1 MENTRE
7 RTTENIKLKPDNIL
21 LSIHYC
27 LYDFFGPLH
36 WWPADEEL
44 EVIVGTI
51 LTQNT
56 NWKNVSK
63 ALKII
68 KENNLLNVRTLFEID
83 EKYLGTLIKPCGY
96 YNLKAKRLKNFIS
109 FFYQKYKGST
119 KKMFSKDCW
128 LLREELLNI
137 NGIGPET
144 ADSILLYAGEKPV
157 FVVDAYTKRIF
168 KRHKLLSEKDNYEQ
182 IQRYF
187 MEQLPSDERL
197 FNEFH
202 AQIVMVGKKYCKR
215 NNPDCQKC
223 PLSEFF

>member
-1 MENTRE
+1 
-7 RTTENIKLKPDNIL
+7 
-21 LSIHYC
+21 
-27 LYDFFGPLH
+27 
-36 WWPADEEL
+36 
-44 EVIVGTI
+44 
-51 LTQNT
+51 
-56 NWKNVSK
+56 
-63 ALKII
+63 
-68 KENNLLNVRTLFEID
+68 
-83 EKYLGTLIKPCGY
+83 
-96 YNLKAKRLKNFIS
+96 
-109 FFYQKYKGST
+109 
-119 KKMFSKDCW
+119 MFSKDCW